1 MLRKTPT
8 FTIVAVLTLGLGIGA
23 NAAIF
28 SVVNAV
34 LLRPLPFHDPD
45 RLMWIWATNERSG
58 VRDDVASY
66 PDFED
71 WRAQG
76 ASFESMAAF
85 TWRDVGVSAGDH
97 TELVPA
103 LQVTPGFFE
112 TLGVQAALGR
122 VFGSGETEDAA
133 SHVVVLSDR
142 MWKARFG
149 GRGDVLGQTIRS
161 NEASSVINETTARK
175 FWPDMDPLHAS
186 IVLDDGRREVQL
198 AVVGVVGDVR
208 QTELWGQPAPEIYLN
223 VMRPTPPWPWLSVV
237 ARTSVEPSTLART
250 VTLAVAAAD
259 PDVPISATKT
269 LDEVRGESVAQ
280 PRVYTLLLGVFAGLA
295 LALAAVGLYGVMA
308 YTVTQRIPEIG
319 IRLAL
324 GADRR
329 AVLGLVLKQAVF
341 LVVVG
346 VVVGLAATVPAAG
359 VLTSLTPAA
368 RPTDPATLAC
378 VSVLLLTVAL
388 LASYLPARRAS
399 RVDPT
404 VALKQE

>member
-1 MLRKTPT
+1 
-8 FTIVAVLTLGLGIGA
+8 
-23 NAAIF
+23 
-28 SVVNAV
+28 
-34 LLRPLPFHDPD
+34 
-45 RLMWIWATNERSG
+45 
-58 VRDDVASY
+58 
-66 PDFED
+66 
-71 WRAQG
+71 
-76 ASFESMAAF
+76 
-85 TWRDVGVSAGDH
+85 
-97 TELVPA
+97 
-103 LQVTPGFFE
+103 
-112 TLGVQAALGR
+112 
-122 VFGSGETEDAA
+122 
-133 SHVVVLSDR
+133 
-142 MWKARFG
+142 
-149 GRGDVLGQTIRS
+149 
-161 NEASSVINETTARK
+161 
-175 FWPDMDPLHAS
+175 
-186 IVLDDGRREVQL
+186 
-198 AVVGVVGDVR
+198 
-208 QTELWGQPAPEIYLN
+208 
-223 VMRPTPPWPWLSVV
+223 MRPTPPWPWLSVV
-237 ARTSVEPSTLART
+237 ARTSLEPSTLART

-368 RPTDPATLAC
+368 RPNDPATLAC
-378 VSVLLLTVAL
+378 VSILLLTVAL